1 MIFKAALLQKINQA
15 PTIHEV
21 ETTEL
26 KYGQVLVRNIVSG
39 LCGAQIQEMRGYK
52 GNEKFLPH
60 MMGHEGCGIVEEVGE
75 AVSTVKKGDKVVLH
89 WRKGSGVESPFP
101 QYIYEGKTISSGKVT
116 TISEY
121 SIVSENRLTVVPD
134 DSDPYM
140 CALLGCVMTTA
151 LGVINNDAKVKFGE
165 SVLILGCGGVGINLI
180 QGAVLASACPITV
193 VDVNDKKKNLALAV
207 GATTFVGKSDGG
219 IDTLAGQNFDV
230 IIDTTG
236 NPKVIE
242 KTALLL
248 GDNGRYIFVGQP
260 PPESE
265 VRLLSPAK
273 MWTPNGRTFKVSQGG
288 NTNPDLDIPRYMK
301 MHKAGILTIDKIITH
316 KFSLDQ
322 TGEAFYVMLNG
333 QAGRVMIH
341 TGEDKS

>member
-1 MIFKAALLQKINQA
+1 MLFKAALLQKINQP

-21 ETTEL
+21 ATTEL

-39 LCGAQIQEMRGYK
+39 LCGAQLQEMRGYK

-60 MMGHEGCGIVEEVGE
+60 MMGHEGCGVVEQVGE

-89 WRKGSGVESPFP
+89 WRKGTGIESPFP
-101 QYIYEGKTISSGKVT
+101 KYIYEDKTISGGKVT

-134 DSDPYM
+134 DTDPYM
-140 CALLGCVMTTA
+140 CALLGCGMSTA
-151 LGVINNDAKVKFGE
+151 FGVINNDAKVKFGE

-193 VDVNDKKKNLALAV
+193 VDVNDKKKDLALSV
-207 GATTFVGKSDGG
+207 GATTFVSKSDGG
-219 IDTLAGQNFDV
+219 IDVLTGQNFDI

-236 NPKVIE
+236 NPQVIE
-242 KTALLL
+242 KTVLLL

-260 PPESE
+260 PPKSE

-288 NTNPDLDIPRYMK
+288 NTTPDLDIPRYIK

-322 TGEAFYVMLNG
+322 TGEAFNVMLNG
-333 QAGRVMIH
+333 EAGRVMIH
-341 TGEDKS
+341 TGEDKL